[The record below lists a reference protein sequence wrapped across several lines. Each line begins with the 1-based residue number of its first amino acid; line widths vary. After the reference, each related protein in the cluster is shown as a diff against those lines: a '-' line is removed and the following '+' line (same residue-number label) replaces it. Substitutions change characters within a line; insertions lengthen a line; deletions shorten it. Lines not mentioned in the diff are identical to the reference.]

1 MWRNMTENSCILER
15 SITVVYSEDR
25 EEEELEVD
33 VSDRGN
39 KEPNVVRKMR
49 IKARGKKIPVN

>member
-1 MWRNMTENSCILER
+1 MTENSCILER